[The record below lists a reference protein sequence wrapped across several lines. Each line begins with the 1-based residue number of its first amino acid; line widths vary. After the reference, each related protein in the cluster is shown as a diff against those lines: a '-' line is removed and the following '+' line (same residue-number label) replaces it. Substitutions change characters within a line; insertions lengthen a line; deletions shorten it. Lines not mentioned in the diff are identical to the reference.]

1 MIAILMGS
9 NEAVAKLL
17 NELYADANTVDC
29 LGRTALHLAC
39 SLGNHGVSKI
49 LLDHGAHVNQWDKL
63 KKVTPLHCAASS
75 GSVDCIQ
82 QLLKRGAHVNAGI
95 EKRSALHLAIGK
107 SIRKVKKKLR
117 DWHRGADN
125 KLYRVNDH

>member
-1 MIAILMGS
+1 MGK
-9 NEAVAKLL
+9 NELVAKLL

-39 SLGNHGVSKI
+39 SLGNHSVSKI
-49 LLDHGAHVNQWDKL
+49 LLDHGAHVNQWDKM

-107 SIRKVKKKLR
+107 CILFLKVSF
-117 DWHRGADN
+117 
-125 KLYRVNDH
+125 

>member
-107 SIRKVKKKLR
+107 SILLNFKTCTGKLMCS
-117 DWHRGADN
+117 
-125 KLYRVNDH
+125 

>member
-1 MIAILMGS
+1 MVAILMGR
-9 NEAVAKLL
+9 NDVVGKLL

-39 SLGNHGVSKI
+39 SLGNHSVSKV
-49 LLDHGAHVNQWDKL
+49 LLDHGAHVNQWDKM

-75 GSVDCIQ
+75 GSVECIQ

-107 SIRKVKKKLR
+107 FRII
-117 DWHRGADN
+117 
-125 KLYRVNDH
+125 